1 MTLATVNVGA
11 GWHESTRLCIE
22 AAATEGA
29 VLLGGNDLVSALVRR
44 VSGQQTGLG
53 AVLAACALLA
63 IFALHPSSASA
74 SANANWET
82 GLQASLPADA
92 GINPG
97 VVLTS
102 VSCPSA
108 GDCTAA
114 GEYVDGSG
122 GGRGLLLTQSAG
134 AWGTG
139 TETPL
144 PANAATAP
152 GSFITDISCPSVGNC
167 SAVGGYQDSSLHGD
181 GLLLTETAGVW
192 TGVEA
197 MLPADANADSN
208 IHISSVSCASPGNCA
223 AVGQYIDTSLAFH
236 GVLFTETA
244 GVWATGVAATL
255 PADARTAN
263 AQVSIIR
270 VSCASAGKCSAVGDY
285 VDNSG
290 HSQSLLLAET
300 GGTWATGV
308 KAPLPANMGTNPE
321 AGIDS
326 VSCASA
332 GNCTAVG
339 NYADSS
345 NHFQGVLLTETAG
358 VWATGVEASLPA
370 NAATQPS
377 AFVDWVSCGSPGN
390 CTAVGGYT
398 DSSNHFQGVLLTET
412 AGSWAP
418 GVQAPLPANAAANP
432 NVSPNSI
439 SCALPGDCSA
449 VGTYTDSSGHTDGLL
464 LTETAG
470 VWAIGEQAP
479 LPADA
484 SAGAGAGDPSV
495 AVNSV
500 ACPTAGDCAAAGRY
514 IDSSHHSQGLLLSS
528 APATP
533 TLTASGPASGAPGT
547 QISAASI
554 SAALAGGSA
563 PTGTVTFKVFGPQS
577 SPPTS
582 CTSGGTTVGTASVSG
597 NRTYHPS
604 GGFAPASPGQYW
616 WFAGYGGDRSDNAV
630 ASACGAGMAPTD
642 VATAAAAPP
651 QPPTLSAVKLGS
663 KRFRAKKGTTLKATL
678 SQAAKVKVA
687 ITRAVKGRRVR
698 NRCKRNAKKGKRCTT
713 TITKRTLS
721 FSGKAKPNVF
731 NLKLRGLA
739 KGAYTAAVTA
749 KNANGTSETVKLKF
763 TIKHR

>member
-11 GWHESTRLCIE
+11 GWHESSRLRIE

-44 VSGQQTGLG
+44 VSGQQARLG
-53 AVLAACALLA
+53 AVLAACALLS

-74 SANANWET
+74 SANANWEM
-82 GLQASLPADA
+82 GVQASLPANA
-92 GINPG
+92 GMNPA

-114 GEYVDGSG
+114 GDYVDSSG
-122 GGRGLLLTQSAG
+122 GGRGLLLTQSAD

-139 TETPL
+139 IEAPL

-152 GSFITDISCPSVGNC
+152 GSFITDISCASAGNC

-223 AVGQYIDTSLAFH
+223 AVGQYIDTSLGFH

-244 GVWATGVAATL
+244 GVWAIGVAATL

-270 VSCASAGKCSAVGDY
+270 VSCASAGNCSAVGDY

-358 VWATGVEASLPA
+358 VWGTGIETSLPP
-370 NAATQPS
+370 NGATQPS

-439 SCALPGDCSA
+439 SCASPGDCSA
-449 VGTYTDSSGHTDGLL
+449 VGTYADSSGHTDGLL

-470 VWAIGEQAP
+470 VWATGEQAP

-484 SAGAGAGDPSV
+484 STGDPNV
-495 AVNSV
+495 ALNSV

-514 IDSSHHSQGLLLSS
+514 IDGSLHSQGLLLDLRPRIR
-528 APATP
+528 A
-533 TLTASGPASGAPGT
+533 LTASAPVSGAPET
-547 QISAASI
+547 QMSAASI
-554 SAALAGGSA
+554 SAALGGGSA
-563 PTGTVTFKVFGPQS
+563 PTGTMTFKVFGPQS

-582 CTSGGTTVGTASVSG
+582 CTSGGNDGGYRHCVGQRHVSPVGRVHARRAPGTTGGLPATAVTGPITRSPRRVARGWRRRTWRRRRRLRPSHRRCRPSSLAPSVSPP
-597 NRTYHPS
+597 RR
-604 GGFAPASPGQYW
+604 AP
-616 WFAGYGGDRSDNAV
+616 R
-630 ASACGAGMAPTD
+630 
-642 VATAAAAPP
+642 
-651 QPPTLSAVKLGS
+651 
-663 KRFRAKKGTTLKATL
+663 
-678 SQAAKVKVA
+678 
-687 ITRAVKGRRVR
+687 
-698 NRCKRNAKKGKRCTT
+698 
-713 TITKRTLS
+713 
-721 FSGKAKPNVF
+721 
-731 NLKLRGLA
+731 
-739 KGAYTAAVTA
+739 
-749 KNANGTSETVKLKF
+749 
-763 TIKHR
+763 